1 MFHNWL
7 NKILT
12 HKVSP
17 PEGVW
22 VKITNELD
30 KENENTDPNFKTKIF
45 AHEVIPPTKV
55 LGNIFTELDKDDEQ
69 ILPAYIS
76 KIYNYKVEAP
86 ENTWENIV
94 DELDKNDTKIVL
106 LNNSKISK
114 AFYFRLVAASV
125 IVIIAISIIWQ
136 NNKKANNTVN
146 EIIAATEDQ
155 QNIPPTKTDL
165 INLTA
170 SDTGENNSQK
180 KTAPLNAV
188 TKTTPQQVVNTFIPV
203 YVQGNKTNDLAE
215 SPNTINGEKL
225 QAANGDT
232 PLDIALMNT
241 PNTYISITGADGQT
255 VKVSSKFSNLIGYLT
270 EKNAG
275 AQENLDIIIQES
287 AKWRTIIAGWRAKM
301 SNNSIAPSLVN
312 FMDIIELGEILEE
325 QK

>member
-30 KENENTDPNFKTKIF
+30 KENESAGTNIKAKIF
-45 AHEVIPPTKV
+45 AHEVVPPAKV
-55 LGNIFTELDKDDEQ
+55 LGNIFTELDKDDGQ

-76 KIYNYKVEAP
+76 KVYNHKAEAP

-94 DELDKNDTKIVL
+94 KELDKNDTKIIL
-106 LNNSKISK
+106 LNNNKTSN

-136 NNKKANNTVN
+136 NNKKTDNKANKIASSSQSRQNISSTKKEKINLPAADTKKNNSEKLIAQNTATKKTEQQAPNTYIPGYVKGNEIIDLAQAPNTVN
-146 EIIAATEDQ
+146 
-155 QNIPPTKTDL
+155 N
-165 INLTA
+165 
-170 SDTGENNSQK
+170 
-180 KTAPLNAV
+180 
-188 TKTTPQQVVNTFIPV
+188 
-203 YVQGNKTNDLAE
+203 
-215 SPNTINGEKL
+215 EKL
-225 QAANGDT
+225 QTASGQT
-232 PLDIALMNT
+232 PMDISLINT

-270 EKNAG
+270 EKNSG
-275 AQENLDIIIQES
+275 AHENLDIIIQES
-287 AKWRTIIAGWRAKM
+287 AKWRTVIAGWRAKM
-301 SNNSIAPSLVN
+301 SNNSVAPSLVN
-312 FMDIIELGEILEE
+312 FMDIIELGEVLED

>member
-30 KENENTDPNFKTKIF
+30 KENESAGTNIKAKIF
-45 AHEVIPPTKV
+45 AHEVVPPAKV

-76 KIYNYKVEAP
+76 KVYNHKAEAP
-86 ENTWENIV
+86 ENTWENILK
-94 DELDKNDTKIVL
+94 ELDKNDTKIIL
-106 LNNSKISK
+106 LNNNKTSK
-114 AFYFRLVAASV
+114 AFYFRLAAASV
-125 IVIIAISIIWQ
+125 IIIIAISIIWQ
-136 NNKKANNTVN
+136 NNKKANNKGNKIASSSQSRQNISSTKKEKINLPAAGIQKNNSEKLIVQNTATKKTEQQAPNTYIPGYVKGN
-146 EIIAATEDQ
+146 EII
-155 QNIPPTKTDL
+155 
-165 INLTA
+165 
-170 SDTGENNSQK
+170 
-180 KTAPLNAV
+180 
-188 TKTTPQQVVNTFIPV
+188 
-203 YVQGNKTNDLAE
+203 DLAQA
-215 SPNTINGEKL
+215 PNTVNNEKL
-225 QAANGDT
+225 QTASGQT
-232 PLDIALMNT
+232 PMDISLMNT

-270 EKNAG
+270 EKNSG

-312 FMDIIELGEILEE
+312 FMDIIELGEVLED